1 MPKKRMKIVDAF
13 AGMGGFSFALGSR
26 YKTGLYCE
34 ISKKCHLVL
43 NCLMRDNKIDKAP
56 IYPDITTLNLK
67 GFSKE
72 PFMLTAGSP
81 CTDLSSLTRSAVG
94 IHGARSNLI
103 FQVFRLIDE
112 NPNLRAVF
120 LENSPMIIHRGLPEI
135 LAAFRLRGFKVA
147 WGIFS
152 AREVGAPHLRR
163 RWYCLATKNVKL
175 DPVEFDYQHDWTREP
190 VPRIVPKNLASR
202 KNLRERAD
210 ILGNAVVP
218 QTVAHAF
225 NSLVAALQFSLPAT
239 KNKKNPLKN
248 VYVYDHV
255 DDRVQSLIRLTKA
268 VEKPDVE
275 ITIDYEKDNFR
286 HHAWA
291 TPVRNVRPSTCET
304 ERASQMLATQILH
317 DRETLEYA
325 KRLTGRHHD
334 TGDMNA
340 AFSISPLFVE
350 WLMGY
355 PFDWTQCAFDVS
367 TLPSGK

>member
-1 MPKKRMKIVDAF
+1 MKIVDAF

-43 NCLMRDNKIDKAP
+43 NCLMRDHKIDKAP
-56 IYPDITTLNLK
+56 IYPDITTLDLK

-72 PFMLTAGSP
+72 PFMLTGGSP
-81 CTDLSSLTRSAVG
+81 CLDLTCLSRVSVG
-94 IHGARSNLI
+94 IHGSRSKLI
-103 FQVFRLIDE
+103 FEIFRLVDE

-120 LENSPMIIHRGLPEI
+120 LENSPMIIHRGMLEV

-147 WGIFS
+147 WGVFS

-163 RWYCLATKNVKL
+163 RWYCLATKDVEL
-175 DPVEFDYQHDWTREP
+175 APVDFKYQHDWTQEP
-190 VPRIVPKNLASR
+190 TPRIVPKTLASR
-202 KNLRERAD
+202 KNLRERTD
-210 ILGNAVVP
+210 ILGNGVVP
-218 QTVAHAF
+218 QCVAHAF
-225 NSLVAALQFSLPAT
+225 NSLVAGLQFSLPAT
-239 KNKKNPLKN
+239 RNRANALKT
-248 VYVYDHV
+248 VYVYDHA
-255 DDRVQSLIRLTKA
+255 DSRVESLIRSTKA
-268 VEKPDVE
+268 VQKPDVK

-286 HHAWA
+286 HSAWA

-317 DRETLEYA
+317 DRDTLKYA
-325 KRLTGRHHD
+325 KHLTGRDWD
-334 TGDMNA
+334 TRDMNA

-355 PFDWTQCAFDVS
+355 PFDWTQCAFDIS
-367 TLPSGK
+367 KLPSGK